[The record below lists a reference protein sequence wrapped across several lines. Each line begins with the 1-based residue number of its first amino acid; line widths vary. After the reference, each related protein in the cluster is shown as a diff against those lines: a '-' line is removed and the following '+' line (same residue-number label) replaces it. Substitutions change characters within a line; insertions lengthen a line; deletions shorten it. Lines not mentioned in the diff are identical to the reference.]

1 MNENLYA
8 LLAGGFPADRDA
20 PCLILPDGRRVSY
33 AELESQSARYGALL
47 VAAGLKPGDRIAAQ
61 VEKSAEAL
69 FLYLG
74 CLRAGGVFLP
84 LLVLGWR
91 WRWNRTRDFGLDR
104 PSPVAAAGAILM
116 ALAALAPG
124 SLLAYLSLK
133 LHPVDAQWLANYAQN
148 LPVSATD
155 IAVAAF
161 AVVVC
166 GPLAE
171 EIIFRGLIHRVFSRT
186 WGPWPAI
193 VASAIV
199 FGLVHGEPW
208 YLLGLIGVGLLL
220 AFIWEATGSLTACW
234 LAHAVHN
241 GISLGVMV
249 AEGPAGVAPTTPT
262 PVDLAL
268 AAGSLVMLVL
278 VGRWLRRAA
287 AH

>member
-1 MNENLYA
+1 MFDLRNLRATTATGLWESWSRGRVLA
-8 LLAGGFPADRDA
+8 LAFLLVLGNFAFQLAWYDRVGGLFA
-20 PCLILPDGRRVSY
+20 P
-33 AELESQSARYGALL
+33 
-47 VAAGLKPGDRIAAQ
+47 VAAGAI
-61 VEKSAEAL
+61 
-69 FLYLG
+69 
-74 CLRAGGVFLP
+74 GGVFLP

-91 WRWNRTRDFGLDR
+91 WRWRRAQDFGLDR
-104 PSPVAAAGAILM
+104 PTPVAAAGAVLM

-133 LHPVDAQWLANYAQN
+133 LHPVDAQWLANYTQN
-148 LPVSATD
+148 LPVSATE

-161 AVVVC
+161 AVVIC

-193 VASAIV
+193 AASSIV

-208 YLLGLIGVGLLL
+208 YLLGLIGVGLML

-241 GISLGVMV
+241 GISLGLMV
-249 AEGPAGVAPTTPT
+249 AEGPAGAEPTTPT